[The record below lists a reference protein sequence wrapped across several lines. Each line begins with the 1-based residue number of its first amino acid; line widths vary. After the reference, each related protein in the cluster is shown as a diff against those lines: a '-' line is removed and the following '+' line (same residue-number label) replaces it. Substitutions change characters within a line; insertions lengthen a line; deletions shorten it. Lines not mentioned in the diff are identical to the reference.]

1 MTDPPVRS
9 MIILKRILFAM
20 RAIWLSILMVNLS
33 QRESRI
39 ITEYSPHSSHIHN
52 SLSDSSTKKDIQPT
66 TNEVVFNICYE
77 LKAIPLQHQKTN
89 KFADFS
95 LSADY
100 YGKDYGKVMTF
111 AIGRSSASWSAP
123 SFPRE
128 KHLSFDLSVT

>member
-9 MIILKRILFAM
+9 MIMLKRILFAM
-20 RAIWLSILMVNLS
+20 KAIWLSILMVNLS

-100 YGKDYGKVMTF
+100 YGKVMTF
-111 AIGRSSASWSAP
+111 AIG
-123 SFPRE
+123 
-128 KHLSFDLSVT
+128 